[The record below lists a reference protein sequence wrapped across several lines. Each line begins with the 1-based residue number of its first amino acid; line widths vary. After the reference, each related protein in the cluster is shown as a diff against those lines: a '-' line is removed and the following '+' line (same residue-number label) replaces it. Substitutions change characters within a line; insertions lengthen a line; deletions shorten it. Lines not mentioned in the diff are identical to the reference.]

1 LFIREEDAMSRTI
14 KALRLLVI
22 GVFCTALLVLPVPRA
37 SAVSMTY
44 DILLAL
50 IIVAC
55 LPLLEEAN
63 LPPASGVVADQLLTA
78 VEGARAANIV
88 GNSTAELTR
97 LSKAIGAAQALMG
110 MTAACD
116 DCSDLRVTLQQIIGQ
131 AAVFKT
137 RIVGASSTC
146 NPNGIVQGNEQCDP
160 LAIPSG
166 CPASPTAATYCSDE
180 CRCEA
185 SIIP

>member
-1 LFIREEDAMSRTI
+1 MNTP
-14 KALRLLVI
+14 LRVLSIGFLCSTLLL
-22 GVFCTALLVLPVPRA
+22 GPVPRA
-37 SAVSMTY
+37 SAVSVEYTVF
-44 DILLAL
+44 LAL

-55 LPLLEEAN
+55 LPLVNEAD
-63 LPPASGVVADQLLTA
+63 LPQGSGVVVDQLVTA
-78 VEGARAANIV
+78 AEGARAANIV

-116 DCSDLRVTLQQIIGQ
+116 DCTDLRATLQQIIGQ
-131 AAVFKT
+131 AAVLKT
-137 RIVGASSTC
+137 RIIGASGTC
-146 NPNGIVQGNEQCDP
+146 NPNGIVQPNEQCDP

-166 CPASPTAATYCSDE
+166 CSVSSTATSYCSDE
-180 CRCEA
+180 CRCEV